1 MSALSM
7 KQGLRGWID
16 DERQEGKQTLQVF
29 VTGEALP
36 VLMKSSG

>member
-7 KQGLRGWID
+7 KQGLRGWND
-16 DERQEGKQTLQVF
+16 DERQEGSQTLHAF
-29 VTGEALP
+29 LTGEALP